1 MRDGPDQ
8 VDLIRRFAGNP
19 ILRPEDFPN
28 NVSAVFNPAAAVVD
42 GETLLLT
49 RVERRNGMSSLAVAT
64 SANGITDWK
73 VDPERGLLPEF
84 DSYEEEFGVEDP
96 RITQV
101 GDEYYVV
108 YTGFSA
114 DGPLVCIARTRD
126 FSTGE
131 RLGVAMRPDDK
142 DAALFPV
149 KFGDQ
154 SGQQSGEQSGKRW
167 AMLHRPGT
175 GRASHIWLSF
185 SPDLKHCG
193 DPRVVLSA
201 RKNGWWDKHKG
212 GLGPPPLLTRD
223 GWLMCYH
230 GVRST
235 AAGSIYRAGIALLDK
250 DDPARV
256 LARGDE
262 WLLSPREPYER
273 QGDVGHVVFP
283 CGWILRDDGD
293 TSHFYYGAADTV
305 IAGAEAS
312 LSQLLAYLR
321 G

>member
-1 MRDGPDQ
+1 MRPIHILTILCTLVPPIAAG
-8 VDLIRRFAGNP
+8 IAFA
-19 ILRPEDFPN
+19 IF
-28 NVSAVFNPAAAVVD
+28 
-42 GETLLLT
+42 
-49 RVERRNGMSSLAVAT
+49 ERATVTALAVAT

-96 RITQV
+96 RISQV

-126 FSTGE
+126 FSTWE

-175 GRASHIWLSF
+175 GRGSHTWLSF
-185 SPDLKHCG
+185 SPDLKHWG

-201 RKNGWWDKHKG
+201 RKNGWWDNHKV
-212 GLGPPPLLTRD
+212 GLGPPSLLTRD

-293 TSHFYYGAADTV
+293 TEMNAVETQ
-305 IAGAEAS
+305 AGTS
-312 LSQLLAYLR
+312 LIGEQSIGTYDANLVAKHTCLVQATQNAPN
-321 G
+321 